1 MHRMMTRLAPTPGVE
16 STLYG
21 QLGNT
26 TRRPYSVSQWA
37 ISASQSLDNFNIL
50 SLHQAWAG
58 L

>member
-1 MHRMMTRLAPTPGVE
+1 MMTRLAPTPGVE